1 MVQDKEALQQQVA
14 LLKLASQDDMA
25 ALQKQLANVI
35 AERDVG
41 HEQIKAAEQQA
52 AAETA
57 HRVRV
62 EGSAHDVQQQLSRQ
76 TAEAGKAQQACKKLH
91 EQVGQAHVTG
101 KCSRLLT
108 DSHGKQAHTACC
120 SFTLSGFWS
129 INSTAVT
136 SALPRLIV
144 TPSPALCS
152 KQPVNPFI
160 HLAV

>member
-1 MVQDKEALQQQVA
+1 MVQDKNALQQQVA

-25 ALQKQLANVI
+25 ALQKQLANVV
-35 AERDVG
+35 AECDVA
-41 HEQIKAAEQQA
+41 HDQIKAAEQQA

-91 EQVGQAHVTG
+91 EQVGQAQVTCNCG
-101 KCSRLLT
+101 RLLT

-120 SFTLSGFWS
+120 SFFRNIWLLVNQQHSV
-129 INSTAVT
+129 TAFLV
-136 SALPRLIV
+136 L
-144 TPSPALCS
+144 
-152 KQPVNPFI
+152 
-160 HLAV
+160 HLVQLYAQSSQSVRP